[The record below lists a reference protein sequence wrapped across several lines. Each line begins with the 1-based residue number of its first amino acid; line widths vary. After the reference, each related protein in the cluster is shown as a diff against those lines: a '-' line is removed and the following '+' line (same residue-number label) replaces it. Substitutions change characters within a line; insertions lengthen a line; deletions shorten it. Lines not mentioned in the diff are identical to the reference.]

1 MPEPEGRYMRYA
13 FTIAVRAGI
22 TTYDSIYIA
31 QALRRR
37 ILLTSD
43 KERTNTVK
51 GLGIP
56 IILM

>member
-1 MPEPEGRYMRYA
+1 MRYA